1 MSVTVSDTT
10 TKTLVVEVL
19 TRKTNIHMT
28 IISLIVAYGGVAG
41 LIGLTIEDYKR
52 SARPSYRE
60 DVE

>member
-1 MSVTVSDTT
+1 VTVSDTT

-19 TRKTNIHMT
+19 TGKTNIHMT
-28 IISLIVAYGGVAG
+28 IISLIVAYGSVAG

>member
-1 MSVTVSDTT
+1 MTVSDTT

>member
-1 MSVTVSDTT
+1 VTVSDTT

>member
-1 MSVTVSDTT
+1 VIVSDTT

-28 IISLIVAYGGVAG
+28 IISLIVAYGGAAG
-41 LIGLTIEDYKR
+41 LIGLAIEDYKK